1 MLKNSIISI
10 SLFLTLA
17 CGQAPTVVQSDVQ
30 DLPVSELNYIDI
42 GSPQEEP
49 PTDNPSFTRIEN
61 PVDTTEQEEPVEE
74 EQPVEEEPVEEE
86 QPVEEE
92 PAEEEQPVE
101 EEPAEEE
108 LVEEESVEEEP
119 IEEEET
125 QFSGEC
131 HLEGNVYNFN
141 SICISP
147 QICVSRHQD
156 NFQVI
161 PETGFCAK
169 YCMGHINCPSGVC
182 VINGVIP
189 GVGYCEE

>member
-1 MLKNSIISI
+1 MKK
-10 SLFLTLA
+10 FLTMVMVAGMFSLVA
-17 CGQAPTVVQSDVQ
+17 CGPT
-30 DLPVSELNYIDI
+30 
-42 GSPQEEP
+42 EEEKAKAEA
-49 PTDNPSFTRIEN
+49 DAAAM
-61 PVDTTEQEEPVEE
+61 VEE
-74 EQPVEEEPVEEE
+74 MMGGLEE
-86 QPVEEE
+86 
-92 PAEEEQPVE
+92 AI